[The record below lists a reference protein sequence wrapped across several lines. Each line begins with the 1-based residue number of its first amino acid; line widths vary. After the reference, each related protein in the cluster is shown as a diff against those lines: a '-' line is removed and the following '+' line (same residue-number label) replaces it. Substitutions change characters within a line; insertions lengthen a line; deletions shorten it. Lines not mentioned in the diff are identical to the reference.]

1 MPQRRLDEAFQFPS
15 NAPLQRDLK
24 RLMAALEARFY
35 DLERVQG
42 SFEDSV
48 EGFEELGLSRLN
60 DVLTP
65 LASEALERL
74 QDITALFSATS
85 TTAHEIELG
94 EKQFLIPIDQRN
106 TFAPT
111 PYLAIFANS
120 EADVGMVAQRLDF
133 AREAGILTVNV
144 ISLIGSGNYSDWEI
158 SVSPPP
164 AAGSYTRAET
174 DLQISDA
181 VDALSAEVVTAL
193 GDKAPIA
200 SPLFTGNPRGPT
212 PDAGD
217 DSTRLATTAWVAVK
231 AAQIATTIAE
241 QLISELPASIIDDV
255 ASDAEVRGATVG
267 NLAMVASHLASASA
281 PVALT
286 DAATINLDWKSGFN
300 FTVTLGGN
308 RTLGN
313 PSNGIPGTWRTIQVT
328 QDANGTRTL
337 NYGNQYVFPGG
348 AARKPV
354 IATGNGAV
362 SRISIYCRATNIFE
376 VYPVGLGLSAS

>member
-1 MPQRRLDEAFQFPS
+1 
-15 NAPLQRDLK
+15 
-24 RLMAALEARFY
+24 MAALEARFY

-48 EGFEELGLSRLN
+48 EDFEELGLSRLN

-85 TTAHEIELG
+85 TTEHEIELG
-94 EKQFLIPIDQRN
+94 EKQFLIPIQQRN

-111 PYLAIFANS
+111 PYLAIFAVS
-120 EADVGMVAQRLDF
+120 EEDVGMVAQRLDF
-133 AREAGILTVNV
+133 DREVGILTVNIV
-144 ISLIGSGNYSDWEI
+144 SLIGTGTYSNWEI

-181 VDALSAEVVTAL
+181 VDALGAEVTTAL
-193 GDKAPIA
+193 GDKAPLA

-231 AAQIATTIAE
+231 AAVIATTIAE
-241 QLISELPASIIDDV
+241 QLISELPASLIDDI
-255 ASDAEVRGATVG
+255 ATDAEIRGATIG
-267 NLAMVASHLASASA
+267 NLAMVASHLASAPA

-286 DAATINLDWKSGFN
+286 DAGTIAVDWKSGFN
-300 FTVTLGGN
+300 FTVTVGGN
-308 RTLGN
+308 RILGN
-313 PSNGIPGTWRTIQVT
+313 PTNGIPGTWRTVQVT
-328 QDANGTRTL
+328 QDVNGTRTL
-337 NYGNQYVFPGG
+337 DYGNQYVFPGG

-362 SRISIYCRATNIFE
+362 SRLSIYCRATNIFE
-376 VYPVGLGLSAS
+376 VYPIGLGLSAS